1 MVMMVLVVRVVRLVM
16 MVVMA
21 VVVMLLLLLLLLH
34 ARAGTGEVAA
44 AVTGVALAALDR
56 ARRPHKCSRGA
67 LEVTR
72 ATVRIRGAGG
82 RGRRG
87 GGGGAEGGGR
97 RTTNETG
104 HGGGQTRRA
113 ELEHRLIS
121 H

>member
-1 MVMMVLVVRVVRLVM
+1 MMVLVVRVVRLVM

-21 VVVMLLLLLLLLH
+21 VVVMLLLLLH

-72 ATVRIRGAGG
+72 ATVRSRG
-82 RGRRG
+82 
-87 GGGGAEGGGR
+87 
-97 RTTNETG
+97 
-104 HGGGQTRRA
+104 
-113 ELEHRLIS
+113 
-121 H
+121 

>member
-1 MVMMVLVVRVVRLVM
+1 MMVLVVRVVRLVM

-21 VVVMLLLLLLLLH
+21 VVVMLLLLLLLH

-72 ATVRIRGAGG
+72 ATVRIRGAEGG
-82 RGRRG
+82 S
-87 GGGGAEGGGR
+87 GGGR
-97 RTTNETG
+97 QEETTKHGTG
-104 HGGGQTRRA
+104 HGGGRTRRA

>member
-1 MVMMVLVVRVVRLVM
+1 MVLVVRVVRLVM

-72 ATVRIRGAGG
+72 ATVRIREAGG

-87 GGGGAEGGGR
+87 AEGGGR
-97 RTTNETG
+97 RAHTEETTNGTG
-104 HGGGQTRRA
+104 GRGGPNLSTG
-113 ELEHRLIS
+113 
-121 H
+121 

>member
-1 MVMMVLVVRVVRLVM
+1 MMVLVVRVVRLVM

-21 VVVMLLLLLLLLH
+21 VVVMLLLLH

-72 ATVRIRGAGG
+72 ATVRIRGGEG
-82 RGRRG
+82 EG
-87 GGGGAEGGGR
+87 GGGGEREREEEGGRGGQGR
-97 RTTNETG
+97 RVWRRNEGTEVSAG
-104 HGGGQTRRA
+104 A

>member
-1 MVMMVLVVRVVRLVM
+1 MMVLVVRVVRLVM

-21 VVVMLLLLLLLLH
+21 VVVMLLLLLLLH

>member
-21 VVVMLLLLLLLLH
+21 VVVMLLLLH

-72 ATVRIRGAGG
+72 ATVRIRG
-82 RGRRG
+82 R
-87 GGGGAEGGGR
+87 EGEGGR
-97 RTTNETG
+97 RVWKR
-104 HGGGQTRRA
+104 TRRRDRG
-113 ELEHRLIS
+113 ERGGRT
-121 H
+121 

>member
-1 MVMMVLVVRVVRLVM
+1 MMVLVVRVVRLVM

-21 VVVMLLLLLLLLH
+21 VVVMLLLLLLLH

-87 GGGGAEGGGR
+87 GAEGGSGGGR
-97 RTTNETG
+97 QEETTKHGTG
-104 HGGGQTRRA
+104 HGGGRTRRA

>member
-1 MVMMVLVVRVVRLVM
+1 MVLVVRVVRLVM

-21 VVVMLLLLLLLLH
+21 VVVMLLLLLLLH

-87 GGGGAEGGGR
+87 AEGGGR
-97 RTTNETG
+97 RA
-104 HGGGQTRRA
+104 HGGDDETRDGRTRRA

>member
-1 MVMMVLVVRVVRLVM
+1 MMVLVVRVVRLVM

-21 VVVMLLLLLLLLH
+21 VVVMLLLLLLLH

-87 GGGGAEGGGR
+87 GGGGRQEDDERDGTRRWTDAEG
-97 RTTNETG
+97 RT
-104 HGGGQTRRA
+104 
-113 ELEHRLIS
+113 
-121 H
+121 

>member
-1 MVMMVLVVRVVRLVM
+1 MMVLVVRVVRLVM

-87 GGGGAEGGGR
+87 GAEGGGR
-97 RTTNETG
+97 RRRRNTG
-104 HGGGQTRRA
+104 RDTEVDGRGGPNLSTG
-113 ELEHRLIS
+113 
-121 H
+121 